1 MWLVEGEAKPEHARP
16 LAPAGDDLFAVWA
29 LQIEMS
35 EDAEL
40 VAMLAHRFDSEDVDG
55 FAERAGR
62 MDHRAIDPGRG
73 HLGQRIVDRKGRDLA
88 MLRAHLAVLPE
99 VDLGIDDQHGVLLR
113 GTAYLNA
120 TILWRLS
127 IQSSGGDR
135 DQEPHAPPARP
146 RYRNRAP
153 ASPARQAAGRRRSR

>member
-16 LAPAGDDLFAVWA
+16 LAPAGDDLFAVRA

-40 VAMLAHRFDSEDVDG
+40 VGMLAHRFDSEDVDG

-73 HLGQRIVDRKGRDLA
+73 HLGRSEEHTSELQSRG
-88 MLRAHLAVLPE
+88 HLV
-99 VDLGIDDQHGVLLR
+99 
-113 GTAYLNA
+113 
-120 TILWRLS
+120 WRLLLVK
-127 IQSSGGDR
+127 
-135 DQEPHAPPARP
+135 
-146 RYRNRAP
+146 
-153 ASPARQAAGRRRSR
+153 

>member
-1 MWLVEGEAKPEHARP
+1 MWLVEDEAKPEHARP
-16 LAPAGDDLFAVWA
+16 LAPAGDDLFAVRA

-40 VAMLAHRFDSEDVDG
+40 VGMLAHRLDGEDVDG

-73 HLGQRIVDRKGRDLA
+73 HLGQRIIGRIGRDLA

-99 VDLGIDDQHGVLLR
+99 VDLGIDDQHGFL
-113 GTAYLNA
+113 
-120 TILWRLS
+120 
-127 IQSSGGDR
+127 
-135 DQEPHAPPARP
+135 P
-146 RYRNRAP
+146 
-153 ASPARQAAGRRRSR
+153 